1 MTSINLYLCLFINHG
16 TMKRL
21 ELTIMVEKGEN
32 GYYVGQIVEYPAAL
46 SQGLTMEELESNL
59 KDALK
64 LLLQVQNEQIKQEY
78 TNRKAVKRK
87 VTFAI

>member
-1 MTSINLYLCLFINHG
+1 
-16 TMKRL
+16 MKRL

-64 LLLQVQNEQIKQEY
+64 LLLQVQKEQIIPGGQY
-78 TNRKAVKRK
+78 Y
-87 VTFAI
+87 

>member
-1 MTSINLYLCLFINHG
+1 
-16 TMKRL
+16 MKKM
-21 ELTIMVEKGEN
+21 ELTMMVEKGEN

-46 SQGLTMEELESNL
+46 SQGKTIEELENNL

-64 LLLQVQNEQIKQEY
+64 LLLQVQNAQLKQDY
-78 TNRKAVKRK
+78 AKRKAVKRK

>member
-1 MTSINLYLCLFINHG
+1 
-16 TMKRL
+16 MKKM

-32 GYYVGQIVEYPAAL
+32 GYYVGQIIEYPAAL
-46 SQGLTMEELESNL
+46 SQGKTIEELETNL

-64 LLLQVQNEQIKQEY
+64 LLLQVQKDQLKQQY
-78 TNRKAVKRK
+78 SQRKAVKRK